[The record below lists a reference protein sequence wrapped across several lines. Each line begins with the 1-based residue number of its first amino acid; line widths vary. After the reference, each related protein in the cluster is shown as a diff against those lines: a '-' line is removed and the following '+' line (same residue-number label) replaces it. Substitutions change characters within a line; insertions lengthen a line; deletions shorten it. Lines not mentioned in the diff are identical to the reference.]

1 MAGETK
7 RAVEAQPDWLRRVP
21 TDKRLPDEAVIV
33 HTGCG
38 TSFHAAQTG
47 GWAVQ
52 ALEAVLRA
60 PRADIMVC
68 VSHEGGTALTMEAER
83 MFGGDVWLVTGNPE
97 SEFAQLVDEVIV
109 CTPQIERSW
118 CHTASYTSAVAAIAA
133 LHGDDISELP
143 AAVERALEQ
152 MVEPFDE
159 ARVLIVGA
167 GRDWP
172 TAQEAALKLRE
183 GAWVDA
189 TAYQTEQILHGHL
202 AAVDETVRAYVLEG
216 EGRASERAA
225 EAVAALETLGCRVDL
240 IPTEHPVVDIVRFHL
255 LTLAVAEAR
264 GIDPDPIRREPG
276 SPWAEAGGEAY
287 PY

>member
-1 MAGETK
+1 MAGETR
-7 RAVEAQPDWLRRVP
+7 RAVEAQPDWLRQVP
-21 TDKRLPDEAVIV
+21 TDRRLPEDAVVV

-83 MFGGDVWLVTGNPE
+83 MFGGDVWLVTGNPD
-97 SEFAQLVDEVIV
+97 SEFAELVDEVIV
-109 CTPQIERSW
+109 CTPEIERSW

-143 AAVERALEQ
+143 AAVEQALQ
-152 MVEPFDE
+152 QTVEPFDE

-189 TAYQTEQILHGHL
+189 TAYQTETILHGHL

-216 EGRASERAA
+216 EARAA
-225 EAVAALETLGCRVDL
+225 ERATEAVTALETLGCRVDL
-240 IPTEHPVVDIVRFHL
+240 VPTEHPVVDIVRFHL

-264 GIDPDPIRREPG
+264 GIDPDPIRRTPG
-276 SPWAEAGGEAY
+276 SLWAEAGGEAY